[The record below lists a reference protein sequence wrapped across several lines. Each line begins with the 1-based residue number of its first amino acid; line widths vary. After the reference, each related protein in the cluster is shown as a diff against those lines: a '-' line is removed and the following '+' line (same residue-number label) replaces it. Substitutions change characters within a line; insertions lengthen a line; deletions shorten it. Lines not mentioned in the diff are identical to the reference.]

1 MKRNFFIVLSPIIIA
16 IILIIGIYLGRA
28 IGGTNQTPFIVP
40 PKVDKLHA
48 VMNYIAQDYVD
59 EINQDSLVEMAIPKL
74 LEELD
79 PHSMYI
85 PASDMQEVNE
95 PIEGNFD
102 GIGVMFNI
110 QKDTIV
116 VINTIHG
123 GPSEKI
129 GVMAGDR
136 IVYVEDSL
144 FAGVKMS
151 TQKVMKALKGK
162 RGTTVNIKVKRKG
175 FDNLIPF
182 SITRD
187 KIPLKSVDVTFPI
200 DDKTVY
206 IKISKFAL
214 NTYQEFIQAIR
225 PYKRQGYNS
234 WMIDL
239 RGNGGG
245 VMQAAVQIA
254 DEFLEQGNLIV
265 YTEGR
270 SRPRAD
276 IMATNKGMCKQD
288 DVIILIDEWSASAS
302 EILTGALQDNDRGAI
317 VGRRSF
323 GKGLVQEPAFFG
335 DGSGI
340 RLTIA
345 RYYTPTGRCI
355 QKDYTN
361 MEDYQM
367 DISNRF
373 LHGEFAEQ
381 DSIHFADS
389 LRFETKGGKVV
400 YGGGGIMPDY
410 FVPVDTLG
418 YSDYFRDIL
427 SKSLIYKYAFDYSD
441 KHRNKLKTYT
451 NYKQL
456 NHYLKKSGV
465 LQDFIRFA
473 EKNKVPFVKSD
484 FKISKNKIEN
494 YLLAYI
500 NRNTLDDEGFYPT
513 IIQED
518 ITVQK
523 GIDLLNSKTR
533 D

>member
-1 MKRNFFIVLSPIIIA
+1 MKRRLLIVLSPVIIA
-16 IILIIGIYLGRA
+16 IVLITGIYIGRA
-28 IGGTNQTPFIVP
+28 MGGTDRGAFVVH

-59 EINQDSLVEMAIPKL
+59 EVNQDSLVEMTIPKL

-85 PASDMQEVNE
+85 PARDMEELNE

-102 GIGVMFNI
+102 GIGVMFNL

-123 GPSEKI
+123 GPSEKV
-129 GVMAGDR
+129 GVRAGDR

-151 TQKVMKALKGK
+151 TRQVMKALKGE
-162 RGTTVNIKVKRKG
+162 RGTAINIKVKRQG
-175 FDNLIPF
+175 FDELIPF
-182 SITRD
+182 KIVRD
-187 KIPLKSVDVTFPI
+187 RIPLKSVDVAFPI
-200 DDKTVY
+200 NQKYVY

-214 NTYQEFIQAIR
+214 NTYQEFMREIVK
-225 PYKRQGYNS
+225 YKRQAYNS
-234 WMIDL
+234 WIIDL

-254 DEFLEQGNLIV
+254 DEFLERGNLIV

-270 SRPRAD
+270 SHPRTD
-276 IMATNKGMCKQD
+276 VIATAGGLCKQD
-288 DVIILIDEWSASAS
+288 DVVILIDEWSASAS
-302 EILTGALQDNDRGAI
+302 EILTGALQDNDRGFT

-323 GKGLVQEPAFFG
+323 GKGLVQEPADFP
-335 DGSGI
+335 DGSGL

-355 QKDYTN
+355 QKDYGDN
-361 MEDYQM
+361 LFDYQM
-367 DISNRF
+367 DINNRF
-373 LHGEFAEQ
+373 LHGEFAEK

-418 YSDYFRDIL
+418 DSPYFRKIL
-427 SKSLIYKYAFDYSD
+427 SKGLIYKYAFDYSD
-441 KHRNKLKTYT
+441 KHRAVLEKYT
-451 NYKQL
+451 DYKQL
-456 NHYLKKSGV
+456 NQYLRKDKV
-465 LQDFIRFA
+465 LQKFVQYA
-473 EKNKVPFVKSD
+473 EENKVPLVSSD
-484 FKISKNKIEN
+484 FEISKYKIEN
-494 YLLAYI
+494 YLFAYI
-500 NRNTLDDEGFYPT
+500 NRNILDDEGFYPT

-518 ITVQK
+518 VTVQK
-523 GIDLLNSKTR
+523 AIDLLQSN
-533 D
+533 